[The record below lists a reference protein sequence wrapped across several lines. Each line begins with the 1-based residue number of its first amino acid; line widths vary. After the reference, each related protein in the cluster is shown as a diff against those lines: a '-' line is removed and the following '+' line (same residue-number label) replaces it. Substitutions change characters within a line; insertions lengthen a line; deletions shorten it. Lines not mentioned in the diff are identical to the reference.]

1 MVYTSTFRRIREKKT
16 NYRKR
21 EKLLVGKKDFV
32 TVNVSDQ
39 NVSAQL
45 IRPDLLG
52 DKVMASVHSNELLSY
67 GWKGSRKNIPSCYL
81 VGLLLGKKCLQKK
94 ISSAILYIGKRHF
107 TTKIAACLKG
117 LAEAGLEMPFSE
129 DVLPSDDRIQGN
141 HIADYA
147 KKLKENDDLYK
158 SRFSSNLGSG
168 LEPEKYPNHFSE
180 VKDRIVNDK
189 SEKKS
194 DKSVK
199 SEKSD
204 KSVKSEKSDKSVKSE
219 KSDKSPK
226 TTKTKAAKN
235 KGESK

>member
-39 NVSAQL
+39 NISAQL

-117 LAEAGLEMPFSE
+117 LSEAGLEMPFSE
-129 DVLPSDDRIQGN
+129 NILPSEDRIQGN

-147 KKLKENDDLYK
+147 KKLKANDDVYK

-168 LEPEKYPNHFSE
+168 LEPEKYPSHFSE
-180 VKDRIVNDK
+180 VKDKIVNDK
-189 SEKKS
+189 VKKEKESEKT
-194 DKSVK
+194 
-199 SEKSD
+199 
-204 KSVKSEKSDKSVKSE
+204 
-219 KSDKSPK
+219 PK
-226 TTKTKAAKN
+226 TTTKTKSKSKLSEK
-235 KGESK
+235 KGDSK

>member
-21 EKLLVGKKDFV
+21 EKLLVGRKDFV

-39 NVSAQL
+39 NISAQL

-168 LEPEKYPNHFSE
+168 LEPEKYPSHFSE
-180 VKDRIVNDK
+180 VKDKIVNDK
-189 SEKKS
+189 VQKEKEP
-194 DKSVK
+194 
-199 SEKSD
+199 EKTI
-204 KSVKSEKSDKSVKSE
+204 
-219 KSDKSPK
+219 K
-226 TTKTKAAKN
+226 TTTKPKPKPKLSKK
-235 KGESK
+235 KGDSK

>member
-1 MVYTSTFRRIREKKT
+1 MVYTSTFRRIRERKT

-21 EKLLVGKKDFV
+21 EKLLIGKKDFV

-81 VGLLLGKKCLQKK
+81 VGLLLGKKCIQKK
-94 ISSAILYIGKRHF
+94 ITSAILYIGKRHF

-117 LAEAGLEMPFSE
+117 MSEAGLEMPISKE
-129 DVLPSDDRIQGN
+129 VLPSEERIQGN
-141 HIADYA
+141 HIAEYA
-147 KKLKENDDLYK
+147 KKIKSNDDLYK

-219 KSDKSPK
+219 KSDKAPK
-226 TTKTKAAKN
+226 TTKAKASKK

>member
-1 MVYTSTFRRIREKKT
+1 MVYTSTFRRIRERKT

-21 EKLLVGKKDFV
+21 EKLLIGKKDFV

-45 IRPDLLG
+45 IRPELLG

-81 VGLLLGKKCLQKK
+81 VGLLLGKKCIQKK
-94 ISSAILYIGKRHF
+94 ITRAILYIGKRHF

-117 LAEAGLEMPFSE
+117 MSEAGLEMPFSE
-129 DVLPSDDRIQGN
+129 EILPTEERIQGN
-141 HIADYA
+141 HIAEYA
-147 KKLKENDDLYK
+147 KKIKSNDDLYK

-168 LEPEKYPNHFSE
+168 LEPEMYPNHFSE

-189 SEKKS
+189 NENKS
-194 DKSVK
+194 DKI
-199 SEKSD
+199 
-204 KSVKSEKSDKSVKSE
+204 
-219 KSDKSPK
+219 PK
-226 TTKTKAAKN
+226 TPKTAKAKASKK

>member
-1 MVYTSTFRRIREKKT
+1 
-16 NYRKR
+16 
-21 EKLLVGKKDFV
+21 LLIGKKDFV

-45 IRPDLLG
+45 IRPELLG

-81 VGLLLGKKCLQKK
+81 VGLLLGKKCIQKK
-94 ISSAILYIGKRHF
+94 ITRAILYIGKRHF

-117 LAEAGLEMPFSE
+117 MSEAGLEMPFSE
-129 DVLPSDDRIQGN
+129 EILPTEERIQGN
-141 HIADYA
+141 HIAEYA
-147 KKLKENDDLYK
+147 KKIKSNDDLYK

-189 SEKKS
+189 SENKS
-194 DKSVK
+194 DKI
-199 SEKSD
+199 
-204 KSVKSEKSDKSVKSE
+204 
-219 KSDKSPK
+219 PK
-226 TTKTKAAKN
+226 TPKTAKAKASKK

>member
-1 MVYTSTFRRIREKKT
+1 MVYTSTFRRIRERKT

-39 NVSAQL
+39 NISAQL

-67 GWKGSRKNIPSCYL
+67 GWKGLRKNIPSCYL

-117 LAEAGLEMPFSE
+117 LSEAGLEMPFSE
-129 DVLPSDDRIQGN
+129 NILPSEDRIQGN

-147 KKLKENDDLYK
+147 KKLKANEDVYK

-168 LEPEKYPNHFSE
+168 LEPEKYPSHFSE
-180 VKDRIVNDK
+180 VKDKIVNDK
-189 SEKKS
+189 VKKEKESEKTPKTTSKTKSKSKLSEKKG
-194 DKSVK
+194 D
-199 SEKSD
+199 
-204 KSVKSEKSDKSVKSE
+204 
-219 KSDKSPK
+219 
-226 TTKTKAAKN
+226 
-235 KGESK
+235 SK

>member
-1 MVYTSTFRRIREKKT
+1 MVYTSTLRRIRERKT

-21 EKLLVGKKDFV
+21 EKLLIGKKDFV

-94 ISSAILYIGKRHF
+94 ITSAILYIGKRHF

-117 LAEAGLEMPFSE
+117 LSEAGLEMPFSK
-129 DVLPSDDRIQGN
+129 DIIPSEERIQGN
-141 HIADYA
+141 HIAEYA
-147 KKLKENDDLYK
+147 KKIKTNDDLYK
-158 SRFSSNLGSG
+158 SRFSSNLGLG
-168 LEPEKYPNHFSE
+168 LDPEKYPSHFSE

-194 DKSVK
+194 DKSSKATTSK
-199 SEKSD
+199 SSK
-204 KSVKSEKSDKSVKSE
+204 K
-219 KSDKSPK
+219 
-226 TTKTKAAKN
+226 
-235 KGESK
+235 KGDSK

>member
-21 EKLLVGKKDFV
+21 EKLLVGRKDFV

-39 NVSAQL
+39 NISAQL

-117 LAEAGLEMPFSE
+117 LSEAGLEMPFSE
-129 DVLPSDDRIQGN
+129 NILPSEDRIQGN

-147 KKLKENDDLYK
+147 KKLKANDDVYK

-168 LEPEKYPNHFSE
+168 LEPEKYPSHFSE
-180 VKDRIVNDK
+180 VKDKIVNDK
-189 SEKKS
+189 VKKEKESEKT
-194 DKSVK
+194 
-199 SEKSD
+199 
-204 KSVKSEKSDKSVKSE
+204 
-219 KSDKSPK
+219 PK
-226 TTKTKAAKN
+226 TTTKTKSKSKLSEK
-235 KGESK
+235 KGDSK

>member
-1 MVYTSTFRRIREKKT
+1 MVYTSTFRRIRERKT

-39 NVSAQL
+39 NISAQL

-117 LAEAGLEMPFSE
+117 LSEAGLELPFSE
-129 DVLPSDDRIQGN
+129 SILPSEDRIQGN

-147 KKLKENDDLYK
+147 KKLKTNDDVYK

-168 LEPEKYPNHFSE
+168 LEPEKYPSHFSE
-180 VKDRIVNDK
+180 VKDKIVNDK
-189 SEKKS
+189 VEKGK
-194 DKSVK
+194 K
-199 SEKSD
+199 SEKT
-204 KSVKSEKSDKSVKSE
+204 
-219 KSDKSPK
+219 PK
-226 TTKTKAAKN
+226 TTTKSKPKSKLSKK
-235 KGESK
+235 KGDSK

>member
-39 NVSAQL
+39 NISAQL

-117 LAEAGLEMPFSE
+117 LSEAGLEMPFSE
-129 DVLPSDDRIQGN
+129 NILPSEDRIQGN

-147 KKLKENDDLYK
+147 KKLKANEDVYK

-168 LEPEKYPNHFSE
+168 LEPEKYPSHFSE
-180 VKDRIVNDK
+180 VKDKIVNDK
-189 SEKKS
+189 VKKEKESEKTPTKTTIKTKSKSKLSEKKG
-194 DKSVK
+194 D
-199 SEKSD
+199 
-204 KSVKSEKSDKSVKSE
+204 
-219 KSDKSPK
+219 
-226 TTKTKAAKN
+226 
-235 KGESK
+235 SK

>member
-1 MVYTSTFRRIREKKT
+1 MVYTSTFRRIRERKT

-39 NVSAQL
+39 NISAQL

-117 LAEAGLEMPFSE
+117 LSEAGLEMPFSE
-129 DVLPSDDRIQGN
+129 NILPSEDRIQGN

-147 KKLKENDDLYK
+147 KKLKANDDVYK

-168 LEPEKYPNHFSE
+168 VEPEKYPSHFSE
-180 VKDRIVNDK
+180 VKDKIVNDK
-189 SEKKS
+189 VKKEKESHKT
-194 DKSVK
+194 
-199 SEKSD
+199 
-204 KSVKSEKSDKSVKSE
+204 
-219 KSDKSPK
+219 PK
-226 TTKTKAAKN
+226 TTTKTKSKSKLSEK
-235 KGESK
+235 KGDSK

>member
-1 MVYTSTFRRIREKKT
+1 MGYTSTFRRIRERKT

-21 EKLLVGKKDFV
+21 EKLLIGKKDFV

-81 VGLLLGKKCLQKK
+81 VGLLLGKKCIQKK
-94 ISSAILYIGKRHF
+94 ITSAILYIGKRHF

-117 LAEAGLEMPFSE
+117 MSEAGLEMPFSE
-129 DVLPSDDRIQGN
+129 EILPSEERIQGN

-147 KKLKENDDLYK
+147 RKIKSNDDLYK

-168 LEPEKYPNHFSE
+168 LEPEKYPSHFSE

-194 DKSVK
+194 EESVK
-199 SEKSD
+199 SDKPEKSD
-204 KSVKSEKSDKSVKSE
+204 KA
-219 KSDKSPK
+219 PK
-226 TTKTKAAKN
+226 NTKAKASK
-235 KGESK
+235 KGGSK

>member
-39 NVSAQL
+39 NISAQL

-117 LAEAGLEMPFSE
+117 LSEAGLEMPFSE
-129 DVLPSDDRIQGN
+129 NILPSEDRIQGN

-147 KKLKENDDLYK
+147 KKLKANDDVYK

-168 LEPEKYPNHFSE
+168 LEPEKYPSHFSE
-180 VKDRIVNDK
+180 VKDKIVNDK
-189 SEKKS
+189 VKKEKESDRTPKTTIKTKSKSKLSEKKG
-194 DKSVK
+194 D
-199 SEKSD
+199 
-204 KSVKSEKSDKSVKSE
+204 
-219 KSDKSPK
+219 
-226 TTKTKAAKN
+226 
-235 KGESK
+235 SKWVVQEMNRPQYGSLVRL

>member
-1 MVYTSTFRRIREKKT
+1 MVYTSTFRRIRERKT

-39 NVSAQL
+39 NISAQL

-117 LAEAGLEMPFSE
+117 LSEAGLKLPFSE
-129 DVLPSDDRIQGN
+129 SILPSEDRIQGT

-147 KKLKENDDLYK
+147 KKLKANDDVYK

-168 LEPEKYPNHFSE
+168 LEPEKYPSHFSE
-180 VKDRIVNDK
+180 VKDKIVNDK
-189 SEKKS
+189 VEKGKESEKT
-194 DKSVK
+194 
-199 SEKSD
+199 
-204 KSVKSEKSDKSVKSE
+204 
-219 KSDKSPK
+219 PK
-226 TTKTKAAKN
+226 TTAKSKPKSKLSKK
-235 KGESK
+235 KGDSK

>member
-1 MVYTSTFRRIREKKT
+1 MVYASTFRRIREGKT

-21 EKLLVGKKDFV
+21 EKLLVGKQDFV
-32 TVNVSDQ
+32 TVNISDQ

-52 DKVMASVHSNELLSY
+52 DKVLASVHSNELLSY

-94 ISSAILYIGKRHF
+94 ISRAILYIGKRHF

-117 LAEAGLEMPFSE
+117 LSEAGLEMPFSE
-129 DVLPSDDRIQGN
+129 NIVPSDKRIQGN

-147 KKLKENDDLYK
+147 KKLKANDDLYK
-158 SRFSSNLGSG
+158 STFSSSLRLG
-168 LEPEKYPNHFSE
+168 LEPEKYPSHFSE
-180 VKDRIVNDK
+180 VKNRIVNER

-194 DKSVK
+194 DKQTKRASK
-199 SEKSD
+199 SKS
-204 KSVKSEKSDKSVKSE
+204 
-219 KSDKSPK
+219 
-226 TTKTKAAKN
+226 TKK
-235 KGESK
+235 KGDSR

>member
-1 MVYTSTFRRIREKKT
+1 MVYTSTFRRIRERKT

-21 EKLLVGKKDFV
+21 EKLLIGKKDFV

-45 IRPDLLG
+45 IRPELLG

-81 VGLLLGKKCLQKK
+81 VGLLLGKKCIQKK
-94 ISSAILYIGKRHF
+94 ITRAILYIGKRHF

-117 LAEAGLEMPFSE
+117 MSEAGLEMPFSE
-129 DVLPSDDRIQGN
+129 EILPTEERIQGN
-141 HIADYA
+141 HIAEYA
-147 KKLKENDDLYK
+147 KKIKSNDDLYK

-180 VKDRIVNDK
+180 VKDRIVNEK
-189 SEKKS
+189 SENKS
-194 DKSVK
+194 DKI
-199 SEKSD
+199 
-204 KSVKSEKSDKSVKSE
+204 
-219 KSDKSPK
+219 PK
-226 TTKTKAAKN
+226 TPKTAKAKASKK

>member
-1 MVYTSTFRRIREKKT
+1 MVYTSTFRRIRERKT

-39 NVSAQL
+39 NISAQL

-117 LAEAGLEMPFSE
+117 LSEAGLEMPFSE
-129 DVLPSDDRIQGN
+129 NILPSEDRIQGN

-147 KKLKENDDLYK
+147 KKLKANDDVYK

-168 LEPEKYPNHFSE
+168 LEPEKYPSHFSE
-180 VKDRIVNDK
+180 VKDKIVNDK
-189 SEKKS
+189 VKKEKESEKTPKTTIKTKSRSKLSEKKG
-194 DKSVK
+194 D
-199 SEKSD
+199 
-204 KSVKSEKSDKSVKSE
+204 
-219 KSDKSPK
+219 
-226 TTKTKAAKN
+226 
-235 KGESK
+235 SK

>member
-21 EKLLVGKKDFV
+21 EKLLVGKRDFV

-39 NVSAQL
+39 NISAQL

-117 LAEAGLEMPFSE
+117 LSEAGLEMPFSE
-129 DVLPSDDRIQGN
+129 NILPSEDRIQGN

-147 KKLKENDDLYK
+147 KKLKANEDVYK

-168 LEPEKYPNHFSE
+168 LEPEKYPSHFSE
-180 VKDRIVNDK
+180 VKDKIVNDK
-189 SEKKS
+189 VKKEKESEKT
-194 DKSVK
+194 
-199 SEKSD
+199 
-204 KSVKSEKSDKSVKSE
+204 
-219 KSDKSPK
+219 PK
-226 TTKTKAAKN
+226 TTTKTKSKSKLSEK
-235 KGESK
+235 KGDSK

>member
-1 MVYTSTFRRIREKKT
+1 
-16 NYRKR
+16 
-21 EKLLVGKKDFV
+21 
-32 TVNVSDQ
+32 
-39 NVSAQL
+39 
-45 IRPDLLG
+45 
-52 DKVMASVHSNELLSY
+52 MASVHSNELLSY

-168 LEPEKYPNHFSE
+168 LEPEKYPSHFSE
-180 VKDRIVNDK
+180 VKDKIVNDK
-189 SEKKS
+189 VQKEK
-194 DKSVK
+194 
-199 SEKSD
+199 EP
-204 KSVKSEKSDKSVKSE
+204 E
-219 KSDKSPK
+219 K
-226 TTKTKAAKN
+226 TTKTTTKPKPKPKLSKK
-235 KGESK
+235 KGDSK

>member
-39 NVSAQL
+39 NISAQL

-117 LAEAGLEMPFSE
+117 LSEAGLELPFSE
-129 DVLPSDDRIQGN
+129 SILPSEDRIQGN

-147 KKLKENDDLYK
+147 KKLKANDDMYK

-168 LEPEKYPNHFSE
+168 LEPEKYPTHFSE
-180 VKDRIVNDK
+180 VKDKIVHDK
-189 SEKKS
+189 AEKEKESEKTM
-194 DKSVK
+194 
-199 SEKSD
+199 
-204 KSVKSEKSDKSVKSE
+204 
-219 KSDKSPK
+219 K
-226 TTKTKAAKN
+226 TTTKSKTK
-235 KGESK
+235 SKLSKKKEIQNE

>member
-1 MVYTSTFRRIREKKT
+1 MVYTSTFRRIRERKT

-39 NVSAQL
+39 NISAQL

-117 LAEAGLEMPFSE
+117 LSEAGLELPFSE
-129 DVLPSDDRIQGN
+129 SILPSEDRIQGN

-147 KKLKENDDLYK
+147 KKLKANDDVYK

-168 LEPEKYPNHFSE
+168 LEPEKYPSHFSE
-180 VKDRIVNDK
+180 VKDKIVNDK
-189 SEKKS
+189 VEKRKQSEKT
-194 DKSVK
+194 
-199 SEKSD
+199 
-204 KSVKSEKSDKSVKSE
+204 
-219 KSDKSPK
+219 PK
-226 TTKTKAAKN
+226 TTTKSKPKSKLSKK
-235 KGESK
+235 KGDSK

>member
-1 MVYTSTFRRIREKKT
+1 MVYTSTFRRIRERKT

-21 EKLLVGKKDFV
+21 EKLLIGKKDFV

-45 IRPDLLG
+45 IRPELLG

-81 VGLLLGKKCLQKK
+81 VGLLLGKKCIQKK
-94 ISSAILYIGKRHF
+94 ITRAILYIGKRHF

-117 LAEAGLEMPFSE
+117 MSEAGLEMPFSE
-129 DVLPSDDRIQGN
+129 EILPTEERIQGN
-141 HIADYA
+141 HIAEYA
-147 KKLKENDDLYK
+147 KKIKSNDDLYK

-189 SEKKS
+189 SENKS
-194 DKSVK
+194 DKI
-199 SEKSD
+199 
-204 KSVKSEKSDKSVKSE
+204 
-219 KSDKSPK
+219 PK
-226 TTKTKAAKN
+226 TPKTDKVKASKK

>member
-1 MVYTSTFRRIREKKT
+1 MVYTSTFRRIRERKT

-39 NVSAQL
+39 NISAQL

-117 LAEAGLEMPFSE
+117 LSEAGLEMPFSE
-129 DVLPSDDRIQGN
+129 NILPSEDRIQGN

-147 KKLKENDDLYK
+147 KKLKANEDVYK

-168 LEPEKYPNHFSE
+168 LEPEKYPSHFSE
-180 VKDRIVNDK
+180 VKDKIVNDK
-189 SEKKS
+189 VKKEKESEKTPKTTSKTKSKSKLSEKKG
-194 DKSVK
+194 D
-199 SEKSD
+199 
-204 KSVKSEKSDKSVKSE
+204 
-219 KSDKSPK
+219 
-226 TTKTKAAKN
+226 
-235 KGESK
+235 SK

>member
-1 MVYTSTFRRIREKKT
+1 MVYTSTFRRIRERKT

-39 NVSAQL
+39 NISAQL

-117 LAEAGLEMPFSE
+117 LSEAGLEMPFSE
-129 DVLPSDDRIQGN
+129 NILPSEDRIQGN

-147 KKLKENDDLYK
+147 KKLKANDDVYK

-168 LEPEKYPNHFSE
+168 LEPEKYPSHFSE
-180 VKDRIVNDK
+180 VKDKIVNDK
-189 SEKKS
+189 VKKEKESEKTPKTTSKTKSKSKLSEKKG
-194 DKSVK
+194 D
-199 SEKSD
+199 
-204 KSVKSEKSDKSVKSE
+204 
-219 KSDKSPK
+219 
-226 TTKTKAAKN
+226 
-235 KGESK
+235 SK

>member
-1 MVYTSTFRRIREKKT
+1 MVYTSTFRRIRERKT

-21 EKLLVGKKDFV
+21 EKLLIGKKDFV

-45 IRPDLLG
+45 IRPELLG

-81 VGLLLGKKCLQKK
+81 VGLLLGKKCIQKK
-94 ISSAILYIGKRHF
+94 ITRAILYIGKRHF

-117 LAEAGLEMPFSE
+117 MSEAGLEMPFSE
-129 DVLPSDDRIQGN
+129 EILPTEERIQGN
-141 HIADYA
+141 HIAEYA
-147 KKLKENDDLYK
+147 KKIKSNDDLYK

-189 SEKKS
+189 SENKS
-194 DKSVK
+194 GKI
-199 SEKSD
+199 
-204 KSVKSEKSDKSVKSE
+204 
-219 KSDKSPK
+219 PK
-226 TTKTKAAKN
+226 TPKTAKAKASKK

>member
-1 MVYTSTFRRIREKKT
+1 MVYTSTFRRIRERKT

-32 TVNVSDQ
+32 TVNVSDE
-39 NVSAQL
+39 NISAQL
-45 IRPDLLG
+45 IRPELLG

-117 LAEAGLEMPFSE
+117 LSEAGLELPFSE
-129 DVLPSDDRIQGN
+129 SILPSEDRIQGN

-147 KKLKENDDLYK
+147 KKLKANDDMYK

-168 LEPEKYPNHFSE
+168 LEPEKYPTHFSE
-180 VKDRIVNDK
+180 VKDKIVHDK
-189 SEKKS
+189 AEKEKESEKTM
-194 DKSVK
+194 
-199 SEKSD
+199 
-204 KSVKSEKSDKSVKSE
+204 
-219 KSDKSPK
+219 K
-226 TTKTKAAKN
+226 TTTKSKTK
-235 KGESK
+235 SKLSKKKEIQNE

>member
-21 EKLLVGKKDFV
+21 EKLLVGRKDFV

-39 NVSAQL
+39 NISAQL

-168 LEPEKYPNHFSE
+168 LEPEKYPTHFSE
-180 VKDRIVNDK
+180 VKDKIVHDK
-189 SEKKS
+189 AEKEKESEKTM
-194 DKSVK
+194 
-199 SEKSD
+199 
-204 KSVKSEKSDKSVKSE
+204 
-219 KSDKSPK
+219 K
-226 TTKTKAAKN
+226 TTTKSKTK
-235 KGESK
+235 SKLSKKKEIQNE

>member
-1 MVYTSTFRRIREKKT
+1 MVYTSTFRRIRERKT

-39 NVSAQL
+39 NISAQL

-117 LAEAGLEMPFSE
+117 LSEAGLEMPFSE
-129 DVLPSDDRIQGN
+129 NILPSEDRIQGN

-147 KKLKENDDLYK
+147 KKLKANDDVYK

-180 VKDRIVNDK
+180 VKDKIVNDK
-189 SEKKS
+189 VKKEKESEKT
-194 DKSVK
+194 
-199 SEKSD
+199 
-204 KSVKSEKSDKSVKSE
+204 
-219 KSDKSPK
+219 PK
-226 TTKTKAAKN
+226 TTTKTKSKSKLSKKN
-235 KGESK
+235 GDSK

>member
-1 MVYTSTFRRIREKKT
+1 MVYTSTFRRIRERKT

-39 NVSAQL
+39 NISAQL

-117 LAEAGLEMPFSE
+117 LSEAGLEMPFSE
-129 DVLPSDDRIQGN
+129 NILPSEDRIQGN

-147 KKLKENDDLYK
+147 KKLKANDDVYK

-168 LEPEKYPNHFSE
+168 LEPEKYPSHFSE
-180 VKDRIVNDK
+180 VKDKIVNDK
-189 SEKKS
+189 IIKEKESEKT
-194 DKSVK
+194 
-199 SEKSD
+199 
-204 KSVKSEKSDKSVKSE
+204 
-219 KSDKSPK
+219 PK
-226 TTKTKAAKN
+226 TTTKTKSKSKLSEK
-235 KGESK
+235 KGDSK

>member
-39 NVSAQL
+39 NISAQL

-117 LAEAGLEMPFSE
+117 LSEAGMEMPFSE
-129 DVLPSDDRIQGN
+129 NILPSEDRIQGN

-147 KKLKENDDLYK
+147 KKLKANEDVYK

-168 LEPEKYPNHFSE
+168 LEPEKYPSHFSE
-180 VKDRIVNDK
+180 VKDKIVNDK
-189 SEKKS
+189 VKKEKESEKTPKTTIKTKSKSKLSEKKG
-194 DKSVK
+194 D
-199 SEKSD
+199 
-204 KSVKSEKSDKSVKSE
+204 
-219 KSDKSPK
+219 
-226 TTKTKAAKN
+226 
-235 KGESK
+235 SK

>member
-1 MVYTSTFRRIREKKT
+1 MVYTSTFRRIRERKT

-21 EKLLVGKKDFV
+21 EKLLVGRKDFV

-39 NVSAQL
+39 NISAQL

-117 LAEAGLEMPFSE
+117 LSEAGLELPYSE
-129 DVLPSDDRIQGN
+129 DILPSEDRIQGN

-147 KKLKENDDLYK
+147 KILKTNDDVYK

-168 LEPEKYPNHFSE
+168 LEPEKYPSHFSE
-180 VKDRIVNDK
+180 VRDKIVNGK
-189 SEKKS
+189 VEKEKESEKT
-194 DKSVK
+194 
-199 SEKSD
+199 
-204 KSVKSEKSDKSVKSE
+204 
-219 KSDKSPK
+219 PK
-226 TTKTKAAKN
+226 TTTKSKSKSKLSKK
-235 KGESK
+235 KGDSK

>member
-1 MVYTSTFRRIREKKT
+1 MVYTSTFRRIRERKT

-39 NVSAQL
+39 NISAQL

-117 LAEAGLEMPFSE
+117 LSEAGLEMPFSE
-129 DVLPSDDRIQGN
+129 NILPSEDRIQGN

-147 KKLKENDDLYK
+147 KKLKANDDVYK

-168 LEPEKYPNHFSE
+168 LEPEKYPSHFSE
-180 VKDRIVNDK
+180 VKDKIVNDK
-189 SEKKS
+189 VKKEKESEKT
-194 DKSVK
+194 
-199 SEKSD
+199 
-204 KSVKSEKSDKSVKSE
+204 
-219 KSDKSPK
+219 PK
-226 TTKTKAAKN
+226 TTIKTKSKSKLSKK
-235 KGESK
+235 KGDSK